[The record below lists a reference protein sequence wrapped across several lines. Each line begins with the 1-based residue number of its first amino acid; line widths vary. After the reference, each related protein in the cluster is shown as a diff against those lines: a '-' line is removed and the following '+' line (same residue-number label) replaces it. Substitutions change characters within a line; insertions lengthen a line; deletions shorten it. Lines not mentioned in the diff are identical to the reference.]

1 MPGLRTWP
9 AAVFRA
15 GGEARGAARLQT
27 AAASGGGCEGQ
38 PGGAVEWRDG
48 LWEVHA
54 GHGHG
59 LCRSDPFGSGAATD
73 LGRGPG
79 GRTAVLSLSERLFC
93 LRGASS
99 AMGQCGLRSC
109 GCDEPEASDLKEA
122 SAPRTLRL
130 AILRHGGRADQANPK
145 MWRPGALSLRFLW
158 QIPSKRP
165 LFETKCRAF

>member
-1 MPGLRTWP
+1 MDLSERKAT
-9 AAVFRA
+9 AVPRQRSL
-15 GGEARGAARLQT
+15 EAM
-27 AAASGGGCEGQ
+27 
-38 PGGAVEWRDG
+38 
-48 LWEVHA
+48 A
-54 GHGHG
+54 GHGPR
-59 LCRSDPFGSGAATD
+59 RSEPFGSGAATD

-130 AILRHGGRADQANPK
+130 AILRHGERADQANPK
-145 MWRPGALSLRFLW
+145 MWRPGALSLRFFLANT
-158 QIPSKRP
+158 IKTTS
-165 LFETKCRAF
+165 F